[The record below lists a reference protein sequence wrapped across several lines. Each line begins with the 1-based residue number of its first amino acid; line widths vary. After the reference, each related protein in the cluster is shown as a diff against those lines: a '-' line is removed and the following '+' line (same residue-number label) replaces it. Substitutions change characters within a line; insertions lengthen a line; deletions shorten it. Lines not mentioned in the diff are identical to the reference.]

1 MYESPKLVP
10 INTIN
15 AAYGNG
21 AMSMGLCVANVNAAA
36 NANAGVNVNV
46 GANAVAA
53 VNAAAAANAVAVAL
67 VVTHY
72 SPMGDA
78 DTRNGPEAP
87 PSASRLPVEESG
99 DARRTPE

>member
-46 GANAVAA
+46 GAAANAVAA

-78 DTRNGPEAP
+78 DTRRGPEPLPAP
-87 PSASRLPVEESG
+87 PSPLRPSSK
-99 DARRTPE
+99 